1 MRFLDKYK
9 KEFEEYD
16 RLPHDFIDDDKIWA
30 QLNKW
35 ENPSQEDVRRV
46 LRKAEQCVRLDPEE
60 TAILI
65 QNKDESTIQEMYELA
80 HTLKQEV
87 YGDRIV
93 FFAPLYISDECANNC
108 KYCGFRRSNNAI
120 KRKTLSMDEIE
131 QEVRIMIEEGQK
143 RTVLVYGE
151 SPATEAD
158 FICETIKKVYS
169 VKTEHGEIRRAN
181 INCAPLKVEEL
192 KKLKEAG
199 IGTYQVFQETYHHK
213 TYREM
218 HPEGTIKGHY
228 RWRLYCMDRAQ
239 QAGVDDNGI
248 GVLFGLYD
256 WRFEV
261 MGLLYH
267 TIHLEETFNG
277 VGPHTISF
285 PRINP
290 ATGTPFSKHPEYA
303 VSDEDFKK
311 LVAILRL
318 SVPYT
323 GLICTAR
330 EPEKVRREV
339 IPLGVSQID
348 AGTRIGV
355 GAYALS
361 KKANEL
367 PDKEQFSIGD
377 SRTLDNVIGEICST
391 GNIPSLCTACYRA
404 GRTGEHFMK
413 VAKSKFV
420 HNFCIP
426 NAILTLKE
434 YLLDYASPE
443 TKEKGERVLKQH
455 LEKLKNQTVYN
466 TVLNNLNKIENGE
479 RDLRL

>member
-1 MRFLDKYK
+1 MNFLQKYQR
-9 KEFEEYD
+9 EFEQYD
-16 RLPHDFIDDDKIWA
+16 RIDHDFIDDDKIWA

-35 ENPSQEDVRRV
+35 ENPSRDDVRRV
-46 LRKAEQCVRLDPEE
+46 LKKAEQCVRLEPEE
-60 TAILI
+60 TAILL
-65 QNKDESTIQEMYELA
+65 QNKDESTIQEMYALA
-80 HTLKQEV
+80 HQLKEEV

-93 FFAPLYISDECANNC
+93 FFAPLYISDECANDC
-108 KYCGFRRSNNAI
+108 KYCGFRRSNTAMH
-120 KRKTLSMDEIE
+120 RKTLSMDEIQ

-151 SPATEAD
+151 SPHTEVD
-158 FICETIKKVYS
+158 FMCDTIKKVYS

-181 INCAPLKVEEL
+181 INCAPLTVDEL
-192 KKLKEAG
+192 KKLKEIG
-199 IGTYQVFQETYHHK
+199 IGTFQVFQETYHHD
-213 TYREM
+213 TYRQV

-285 PRINP
+285 PRIKS
-290 ATGTPFSKHPEYA
+290 ATGTPFSDHPEYE
-303 VSDEDFKK
+303 VSDSDFKK
-311 LVAILRL
+311 LVAVLRL

-330 EPEKVRREV
+330 EPDSIRREV
-339 IPLGVSQID
+339 IPFGVSQID

-355 GAYALS
+355 GAYAKS
-361 KKANEL
+361 ERANDL

-377 SRTLDNVIGEICST
+377 TSSLDNTVEQICDM
-391 GNIPSLCTACYRA
+391 NCIPSFCTACYRA

-413 VAKSKFV
+413 VAKSRFV

-426 NAILTLKE
+426 NAIFTLKE
-434 YLLDYASPE
+434 YLLDYASEE
-443 TKEKGERVLKQH
+443 TRAKGEAILTAHMAQFKGEPVYDAIQKNLKR
-455 LEKLKNQTVYN
+455 
-466 TVLNNLNKIENGE
+466 IENGE